1 MVNTHFVCETLEWK
15 CVEISI
21 MQHITFSGKVIWN
34 DFYAGGLLC
43 VNHITRKV
51 GIVQYR

>member
-21 MQHITFSGKVIWN
+21 MQHNITFSGKVIWN

-43 VNHITRKV
+43 VNHIILEKL
-51 GIVQYR
+51 G